1 MCGVIIIIF
10 LCVLTCQ
17 LLARL
22 TVIDWGSVTSMA
34 IQWKTKTISVFVILF
49 SMQKLSSTFPD
60 PSVFFSPVT
69 GEGTGTL
76 IVSDRP
82 QFSNDLDI
90 FQ

>member
-1 MCGVIIIIF
+1 MCGVIIIF
-10 LCVLTCQ
+10 LSVLTCQ

-22 TVIDWGSVTSMA
+22 MVIVWGSITSMA

-49 SMQKLSSTFPD
+49 IMQKLSSTFPD
-60 PSVFFSPVT
+60 PTVFFAPVT
-69 GEGTGTL
+69 GEGTGAL
-76 IVSDRP
+76 IVSDGP